1 MSITGFLRGYRT
13 RIVLSYYR
21 YRAQRSASAPRV
33 KRNDWDLSLSDPTAF
48 YHECFR
54 YFHGVMPKEF
64 CEHRT
69 YFRTGQGHPRG
80 FGEDAF
86 HALWYLLLEEFR
98 PRNFLEI
105 GIFRGQIISLVALWS
120 RLAGQ
125 QCEVYGI
132 SPFTSAGDSV
142 SKYPELD
149 YYADTLAN
157 FDHFGLQHPR
167 LLRAYSTDASALEL
181 ISSKQWEMIYIDGN
195 HEYEVVRKDWEAC
208 SRNLAPGGI
217 VVLDDSGLSTNF
229 VPPIFATKG
238 HPGPSRIAQQIDR
251 KQFREIL
258 QVGHNRAFQRLA

>member
-13 RIVLSYYR
+13 KVVLSYYR
-21 YRAQRSASAPRV
+21 YRAQRSASAPHV
-33 KRNDWDLSLSDPTAF
+33 KRSDWDLSLADPTAF
-48 YHECFR
+48 YRECFR
-54 YFHGVMPKEF
+54 YFHGMMPKKF
-64 CEHRT
+64 REHRT

-105 GIFRGQIISLVALWS
+105 GIFRGQVISLVALWS

-125 QCEVYGI
+125 QGEIFGI

-157 FDHFGLQHPR
+157 FDHFGLQHPH

-181 ISSKQWEMIYIDGN
+181 ISSRQWEMIYIDGN
-195 HEYEVVRKDWEAC
+195 HEYEVVRQDWEAC
-208 SRNLAPGGI
+208 SRSLVPGGVI
-217 VVLDDSGLSTNF
+217 VLDDSGLSTNF

-238 HPGPSRIAQQIDR
+238 HPGPSRIAHEIDR

-258 QVGHNRAFQRLA
+258 QVGHNRAFQRIV